1 MITDINEG
9 TLDQVRNPALRA
21 YAARY
26 LRIYQDFMEQVAQTG
41 VGIEPQGESKPIAPV
56 VDQLQKKGVRVR
68 NDGKSLYINRIS
80 PSCQACQT
88 AEGSATFF
96 ISLRCHRSCF
106 FCFNPNQ
113 ENYEHFQ
120 HASRDLKA
128 ELDEMHAQGQRLR
141 HIGLTGGEPLL
152 HKPEAVEFFRYAK
165 EVFPGA
171 YTRLYTSGDHI
182 DVDILQSLKDAHLDE
197 IRFSIRLYDLPKGR
211 SYTLDRIRLAA
222 AYIPHVLVE
231 MPVLPNSFEEMK
243 EILVSLD
250 QAGIFGINLLE
261 FCFPFHNADIYR
273 MKNYPVKAHPFRV
286 LYDYWYAGG
295 LPVAGSEAVCLSLL
309 EFALESK
316 LKMGVHY
323 CSLENK
329 HTGQLHQQN
338 SKVHLPGLYRFSQ
351 KDYFIKSAKV
361 FGDDIPAVLACFKKE
376 HFEQYQ
382 LDHEQNCLEFPV
394 EKVSLL
400 HKMDVEVGL
409 AYYVVE
415 NRDGENILRELKV
428 DLITPANFQISDI

>member
-1 MITDINEG
+1 MITDINECS
-9 TLDQVRNPALRA
+9 LNQVRNPVLRA

-26 LRIYQDFMEQVAQTG
+26 LQIYQDFMAQVAQTG
-41 VGIEPQGESKPIAPV
+41 VEIAGQDENSPAVPV
-56 VDQLQKKGVRVR
+56 ITSLQKKGVRVR
-68 NDGKSLYINRIS
+68 NDAKSLYINRIS

-106 FCFNPNQ
+106 YCFNPNQ

-120 HASRDLKA
+120 HASRDLKT
-128 ELDEMHAQGQRLR
+128 ELDEMRAQGQRLR

-152 HKPEAVEFFRYAK
+152 HKREAVEFFQYAK
-165 EVFPGA
+165 QVFPGA

-182 DVDILQSLKDAHLDE
+182 DEDILQGLKDAQLDE
-197 IRFSIRLYDLPKGR
+197 IRFSIRMYDLAKGR
-211 SYTLDRIRLAA
+211 SFTLDRIRLATT
-222 AYIPHVLVE
+222 YIPNVMVE
-231 MPVLPNSFEEMK
+231 MPVLPNTLEEMK
-243 EILVSLD
+243 EILTSLD

-261 FCFPFHNADIYR
+261 FCFPFHNAEVFR
-273 MKNYPVKAHPFRV
+273 EKNYSVKARPFRV

-295 LPVAGSEAVCLSLL
+295 LPVAGSEAVCLALL

-323 CSLENK
+323 CTLENK

-338 SKVHLPGLYRFSQ
+338 SKARLPGLYHFSQ

-361 FGDDIPAVLACFKKE
+361 FGDDIPAVLDCFKKE
-376 HFEQYQ
+376 HFDQYQ
-382 LDHEQNCLEFPV
+382 LNREQNCLEFPV

-400 HKMDVEVGL
+400 RKQDVEVGL
-409 AYYVVE
+409 AYYVIE
-415 NRDGENILRELKV
+415 NRDGQSVLRELKV
-428 DLITPANFQISDI
+428 DLITPASFRISDI